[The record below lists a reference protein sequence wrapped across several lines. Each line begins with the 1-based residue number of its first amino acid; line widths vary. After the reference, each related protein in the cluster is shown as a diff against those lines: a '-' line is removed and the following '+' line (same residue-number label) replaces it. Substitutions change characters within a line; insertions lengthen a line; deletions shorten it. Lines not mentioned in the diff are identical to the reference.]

1 VGPAV
6 DRLAVVQHKEKN
18 LSRPSLFSPHSAPF
32 VAKPG
37 KALQN
42 PASCV
47 APQKTQQCHKS
58 QEKNIVESTER
69 CGVYD
74 DHAAQMINLQS
85 GRVTADRDGKQSII
99 REIR

>member
-1 VGPAV
+1 LTAWLSYSTKKKTVEAV
-6 DRLAVVQHKEKN
+6 
-18 LSRPSLFSPHSAPF
+18 SLLPHSAPF

-58 QEKNIVESTER
+58 PEKSIVESTER

-99 REIR
+99 GEIR